1 MPMKA
6 QKQRS
11 KMKSISNRID
21 RAASVYDPDDRLEKS
36 NTSIS
41 ANNSKILAG
50 HMKQMMSKGNGSAL
64 DTDTEPI
71 LIPSGHITA
80 RRHKRL
86 TMVGGTLNVKK
97 KMGSIDQGT
106 VERYKRLQASSLE
119 YMHLIETEAR
129 KLLEV
134 QHQVMQASL
143 HLEHIRK
150 EFGGYVTST
159 TVLNSGER
167 GSKEE
172 MAKEKAFFE
181 QHVSNLESEVVAHN
195 TMVSKEII
203 VQEKMK
209 SKIDNQRRVIWTKK
223 KALVIINN
231 DIESFRKNCKKYRV
245 QVHELKNEC
254 TKEKGRMNR
263 MKATEKVIVNKL
275 AKEISRVHQQK
286 MDAATQFKNNM
297 TR

>member
-1 MPMKA
+1 
-6 QKQRS
+6 
-11 KMKSISNRID
+11 
-21 RAASVYDPDDRLEKS
+21 
-36 NTSIS
+36 
-41 ANNSKILAG
+41 
-50 HMKQMMSKGNGSAL
+50 
-64 DTDTEPI
+64 
-71 LIPSGHITA
+71 
-80 RRHKRL
+80 
-86 TMVGGTLNVKK
+86 
-97 KMGSIDQGT
+97 
-106 VERYKRLQASSLE
+106 
-119 YMHLIETEAR
+119 
-129 KLLEV
+129 
-134 QHQVMQASL
+134 L